1 MRKMWPILLILVIL
15 LGIGGYFL
23 LSNKVFL
30 SKSNNPSANTTGD
43 KAEVDAPKS
52 TCDGI
57 TVAVEEGPYFVAN
70 TAKLANNE
78 VNYTKLPGAPIKV
91 IGYVFDG
98 TDKPNKPIAN
108 AKLDIWQA
116 DTAGVYHP
124 EANGDVSQYKKE
136 ELGLRGYVTTD
147 SKGYYEFT
155 SIYPGYYEGRA
166 RHIHVI
172 ISADGYNP
180 VTTQIIFQ
188 PKPGDGVM
196 FSDDSIAQSLPEC
209 HLLEM
214 SSMNGYDEGA
224 IDFRLQKAE

>member
-1 MRKMWPILLILVIL
+1 MRKIWPILVILVIL
-15 LGIGGYFL
+15 LTVGGYFL
-23 LSNKVFL
+23 VSNKAFL
-30 SKSNNPSANTTGD
+30 AKKNNPSTVGGN
-43 KAEVDAPKS
+43 KVVAEVPKS

-78 VNYTKLPGAPIKV
+78 VNYTKLPGTPIKV

-98 TDKPNKPIAN
+98 TDKPNKPLAH
-108 AKLDIWQA
+108 AKIDIWQA
-116 DTAGVYHP
+116 DSSGAYHP
-124 EANGDVSQYKKE
+124 EANGDVAQYKKE
-136 ELGLRGYVTTD
+136 ELGLRGYITTD

-172 ISADGYNP
+172 VSADGYNP

-196 FSDDSIAQSLPEC
+196 FSDDYIAQALPEC